1 MSLSRAQVGGI
12 LRTIRAGHA
21 TARALAIT
29 DSRAVVR
36 SLFLSSAIRSGL
48 LDDLS
53 AGGTFAEI
61 AAKTGCVRRERLQA
75 WLDMGTELGEITQRG
90 GQYRV
95 RGRRARAIAAG
106 DTVLRA
112 HYRSMLDYQTGPYAD
127 LQALLSSEPG
137 DGRTDL
143 DQYADDIA
151 QVSQAATP
159 FIASYLTALIGQT
172 RPGRILDVGCGT
184 AIYSRIAAGIAPQ
197 VLVDG
202 IDLAEAVIDAARRE
216 LRLAGLGDRIQ
227 LHAGDIRSWTP
238 GPGIRYDLILLLNNI
253 YYFPREERAPLYRQ
267 LSDMLGDR
275 GQLVVASLTA
285 PGSVAAAH
293 LNFMLTC
300 QAGAAALPRPGEIE
314 TDLSGAGFRTIETRP
329 IVPTEPFLAVKATG
343 LRQWVYLTNGVS
355 GGSSSRSRR
364 TGTGRRR

>member
-12 LRTIRAGHA
+12 FQTIRAGHA

-36 SLFLSSAIRSGL
+36 SLFLSSAIRAGL

-53 AGGTFAEI
+53 GGGTFAEI
-61 AAKTGCVRRERLQA
+61 AAKTGCVRHERLQA
-75 WLDMGTELGEITQRG
+75 WLDIGTELGEITQRG
-90 GQYRV
+90 GRYRV
-95 RGRRARAIAAG
+95 RGRRARAVAAG

-127 LQALLSSEPG
+127 LEALLSSKAG

-159 FIASYLTALIGQT
+159 FIASYLTAVIGET

-184 AIYSRIAAGIAPQ
+184 AIYSRIAAGVAPQ

-216 LRLAGLGDRIQ
+216 LRLAGLGGRIQ
-227 LHAGDIRSWTP
+227 LHAADIRYWAP

-253 YYFPREERAPLYRQ
+253 YYFPRQERVPLYMQ
-267 LSDMLGDR
+267 LGGMLGDR
-275 GQLVVASLTA
+275 GQLVVASLIA

-293 LNFMLTC
+293 LNFMLAS
-300 QAGAAALPRPGEIE
+300 QAGEAALPRPGEIE
-314 TDLSGAGFRTIETRP
+314 TDLSSAGFRAAETQP
-329 IVPTEPFLAVKATG
+329 IVPTEPFLAVKATR
-343 LRQWVYLTNGVS
+343 LWQS
-355 GGSSSRSRR
+355 AS
-364 TGTGRRR
+364 GRRCVLRLCR

>member
-151 QVSQAATP
+151 QVSVAATP
-159 FIASYLTALIGQT
+159 FVASYLTQLIGELHPAT
-172 RPGRILDVGCGT
+172 ILDVGCGT
-184 AIYSRIAAGIAPQ
+184 AVYSMIAAGADPQ
-197 VLVDG
+197 VRVDG
-202 IDLAEAVIDAARRE
+202 IDLAPAVIDAARAQVRS
-216 LRLAGLGDRIQ
+216 AGLSDRIR
-227 LHAGDIRSWTP
+227 LHAGDVRRWTP
-238 GPGIRYDLILLLNNI
+238 DSDAHYDLILLLNNI
-253 YYFPREERAPLYRQ
+253 YYFPRGERVALYRQ
-267 LSDMLGDR
+267 LGDMLSET
-275 GQLVVASLTA
+275 GQLVVATLTT
-285 PGSVAAAH
+285 PGSIAAAH

-300 QAGAAALPRPGEIE
+300 QAGAAALPGPGELE
-314 TDLSGAGFRTIETRP
+314 ADLSRAGFGAPQARR
-329 IVPTEPFLAVKATG
+329 IVPTEPFVAVRAA
-343 LRQWVYLTNGVS
+343 
-355 GGSSSRSRR
+355 
-364 TGTGRRR
+364 GR